1 MLGRMFGHEFHA
13 LLIFQKFLIAD
24 DFAALF
30 GFWPPTWAGSG
41 AGIARIINPIPI
53 PAPRLE
59 SLSPDKQRH
68 QRWYPIRRHR
78 CHASMIR
85 SKNSLAPASLQAP
98 RKEHAWC
105 VGEER
110 RTKGNKRRND
120 SVQSIPVQSSP
131 VEPHLFSVLGNKTNN
146 EKQEKLWFSTVQSS

>member
-85 SKNSLAPASLQAP
+85 SKNSLAGPCVTASA
-98 RKEHAWC
+98 KEGTCMVRW
-105 VGEER
+105 G
-110 RTKGNKRRND
+110 RTTNKG
-120 SVQSIPVQSSP
+120 
-131 VEPHLFSVLGNKTNN
+131 
-146 EKQEKLWFSTVQSS
+146 KQETE